1 MTVIIEN
8 DDAIQYVLDAKGNKT
23 AVLIPIELWNQSKEG
38 AKPAE
43 QTPVFSPK
51 KYRGILKGKAISGRE
66 EETKM
71 RDEWL

>member
-1 MTVIIEN
+1 MTVIIDNE
-8 DDAIQYVLDAKGNKT
+8 DAIQYVLDAKGNKT
-23 AVLIPIELWNQSKEG
+23 AVLIPIELWNQRRELT
-38 AKPAE
+38 KPAE
-43 QTPVFSPK
+43 QEQVFSPK